1 MHISDHCTPPPLASL
16 PPTGRESGGKGK
28 GVGGG
33 KSKFVSD
40 DSMKEYRRLP
50 KAAQRAEAAG
60 EADAGVKRAAFRNHA
75 VDIGRSDFC
84 ADGSVHKFADLRD
97 GIRELHPRFCNKRGV
112 RRDAINQTRRGKGLD
127 FADIRRIDKEFHEA

>member
-40 DSMKEYRRLP
+40 DSMKEYRRLQ

-60 EADAGVKRAAFRNHA
+60 EADAGVKRAAFRNWT
-75 VDIGRSDFC
+75 DNM
-84 ADGSVHKFADLRD
+84 DGGVNPGARD
-97 GIRELHPRFCNKRGV
+97 DDEE
-112 RRDAINQTRRGKGLD
+112 D
-127 FADIRRIDKEFHEA
+127 EEEEEEES